1 MRTLSPSERRAL
13 RAKAHALH
21 PVVIV
26 GHHGLTPAVMN
37 EIDVS
42 LRAHELIKIRVGNDE
57 RAVREEAL
65 ARICAELDAAPVQH
79 LGKMLVVWRP
89 APVVEKAP
97 PATAANKASTTKRA
111 RPRAAPTPVAGGKAT
126 ATLAGRRRPQVGT
139 ASPRSP
145 AARRKPQPAA
155 PDAAGGGVSNRRRR
169 RVS

>member
-26 GHHGLTPAVMN
+26 GHHGLTPTVMN

-57 RAVREEAL
+57 RAAREEAL

-89 APVVEKAP
+89 APVTEKAS
-97 PATAANKASTTKRA
+97 PAAAADKASTTKRA
-111 RPRAAPTPVAGGKAT
+111 RPRAASGSFAGGA
-126 ATLAGRRRPQVGT
+126 AMAAAAGRHRPQAGT
-139 ASPRSP
+139 ASPRNP
-145 AARRKPQPAA
+145 AARRKPQPASTEA
-155 PDAAGGGVSNRRRR
+155 GAGGASNRRRR